1 MGKNV
6 IRRKSLET
14 RSASEAD
21 RDGGV
26 QSVDRALS
34 ILETLAEDDEGYRL
48 SDLAV
53 RTGLSASTV
62 HRLLATLESRRFVQ
76 FDRAESKWHVGVRS
90 FTVGASFARRR
101 NFTAQAI
108 PYLRKLRDLT
118 RETANLAVVDDEFI
132 IVLTRME
139 SREIMRSL
147 TKVGGRVA
155 MVTSGVGKAVLATY
169 SDEDVGA
176 VIRHHGMPRL
186 TEKSIVRPSDLFREL
201 ATIRKQG
208 FAVDDEEAEMGLRC
222 VAAVVYNAL
231 ARTARRDLGV
241 RPDQPRH
248 RRAAAGDR
256 PRRAGG
262 RRGTDGGARGRD
274 AGGEAGLSRVA
285 VRRDALKEI
294 RSGGKSPNIGISIGR
309 CRVLFGECHAC

>member
-1 MGKNV
+1 MPLHLSPRAGRGENSQVAMGRNV
-6 IRRKSLET
+6 IRRKSIEP
-14 RSASEAD
+14 RSPSAAD
-21 RDGGV
+21 RDARDGGV

-34 ILETLAEDDEGYRL
+34 ILETLSEDDEGYRL

-101 NFTAQAI
+101 NFSAQAI

-147 TKVGGRVA
+147 TQVGGRVP
-155 MVTSGVGKAVLATY
+155 MVTSGVGKA
-169 SDEDVGA
+169 GA
-176 VIRHHGMPRL
+176 R
-186 TEKSIVRPSDLFREL
+186 DLFRRGRRRRHPPSRH
-201 ATIRKQG
+201 AT
-208 FAVDDEEAEMGLRC
+208 
-222 VAAVVYNAL
+222 
-231 ARTARRDLGV
+231 
-241 RPDQPRH
+241 PDREID
-248 RRAAAGDR
+248 RAAER
-256 PRRAGG
+256 PVQGARKDPQARLRAG
-262 RRGTDGGARGRD
+262 
-274 AGGEAGLSRVA
+274 
-285 VRRDALKEI
+285 
-294 RSGGKSPNIGISIGR
+294 
-309 CRVLFGECHAC
+309 

>member
-6 IRRKSLET
+6 IRRKSHEA

-21 RDGGV
+21 HDARDGGV

-34 ILETLAEDDEGYRL
+34 ILETLSEDDEGYRL

-101 NFTAQAI
+101 NFSTQAI

-147 TKVGGRVA
+147 TQVGGRVP

-186 TEKSIVRPSDLFREL
+186 TEKSIVRPGDLFKEL
-201 ATIRKQG
+201 EKIRKQG
-208 FAVDDEEAEMGLRC
+208 YALDDEEASMGLRC
-222 VAAVVYNAL
+222 VAAVVYNDCAEPLAAISVSGMSSRLTDQRLPEIGQIVRDVAAELTAAL
-231 ARTARRDLGV
+231 GGV
-241 RPDQPRH
+241 IPAPR
-248 RRAAAGDR
+248 
-256 PRRAGG
+256 
-262 RRGTDGGARGRD
+262 
-274 AGGEAGLSRVA
+274 
-285 VRRDALKEI
+285 
-294 RSGGKSPNIGISIGR
+294 
-309 CRVLFGECHAC
+309 

>member
-1 MGKNV
+1 MSKNV
-6 IRRKSLET
+6 IRRKSLEP
-14 RSASEAD
+14 RSPSEAD
-21 RDGGV
+21 HEARDGGV

-101 NFTAQAI
+101 NFSTQAI

-147 TKVGGRVA
+147 TQVGGRVA

-186 TEKSIVRPSDLFREL
+186 TEKSIVRPGDLFKEL

-208 FAVDDEEAEMGLRC
+208 FAIDDEEACMGLRC
-222 VAAVVYNAL
+222 IAAVVYNDCAEPLAAISVSGMTSRLTDDRLPEIGQIVREVAGELTVAL
-231 ARTARRDLGV
+231 GGV
-241 RPDQPRH
+241 MP
-248 RRAAAGDR
+248 
-256 PRRAGG
+256 
-262 RRGTDGGARGRD
+262 
-274 AGGEAGLSRVA
+274 
-285 VRRDALKEI
+285 K
-294 RSGGKSPNIGISIGR
+294 SG
-309 CRVLFGECHAC
+309 

>member
-6 IRRKSLET
+6 IRRKSIEP

-76 FDRAESKWHVGVRS
+76 FDRVESKWHVGVRS

-108 PYLRKLRDLT
+108 PYLRRLRDLT

-169 SDEDVGA
+169 SDEDVSA

-186 TEKSIVRPSDLFREL
+186 TEKSIVRPGDLFKEL
-201 ATIRKQG
+201 ASVRKQG
-208 FAVDDEEAEMGLRC
+208 FAVDDEEAEIGLRC
-222 VAAVVYNAL
+222 VAAVVYSAL
-231 ARTARRDLGV
+231 AEPLAAISVSGMTSRITDARLPEIGRVVREVAAGLTAALGGVVNLVTKSGTNEYKGSVWINYQPFELSANRVARR
-241 RPDQPRH
+241 RW
-248 RRAAAGDR
+248 
-256 PRRAGG
+256 
-262 RRGTDGGARGRD
+262 
-274 AGGEAGLSRVA
+274 
-285 VRRDALKEI
+285 
-294 RSGGKSPNIGISIGR
+294 
-309 CRVLFGECHAC
+309 

>member
-1 MGKNV
+1 MQVAMSKNV
-6 IRRKSLET
+6 IRRKSLEP
-14 RSASEAD
+14 RSPSEAD
-21 RDGGV
+21 NEARDGGV

-101 NFTAQAI
+101 NFSTQAI

-147 TKVGGRVA
+147 TQVGGRVA

-186 TEKSIVRPSDLFREL
+186 TEKSIVRPGDLFKEL

-208 FAVDDEEAEMGLRC
+208 FAIDDEEACMGLRC
-222 VAAVVYNAL
+222 IAAVVYNDCAEPLAAISVSGMTSRLTDDRLPEIGQIVREVAGELTVAL
-231 ARTARRDLGV
+231 GGV
-241 RPDQPRH
+241 MP
-248 RRAAAGDR
+248 
-256 PRRAGG
+256 
-262 RRGTDGGARGRD
+262 
-274 AGGEAGLSRVA
+274 
-285 VRRDALKEI
+285 K
-294 RSGGKSPNIGISIGR
+294 SG
-309 CRVLFGECHAC
+309 

>member
-1 MGKNV
+1 MSRNV
-6 IRRKSLET
+6 IRRKSLEP
-14 RSASEAD
+14 RSPSEAD
-21 RDGGV
+21 HDARDGGV

-34 ILETLAEDDEGYRL
+34 ILETLSEDDEGYRL

-101 NFTAQAI
+101 NFSAQAI

-147 TKVGGRVA
+147 TQVGGRVP

-186 TEKSIVRPSDLFREL
+186 TEKSIVRPGDLFKEL
-201 ATIRKQG
+201 EKIRKQG
-208 FAVDDEEAEMGLRC
+208 YALDDEEACMGLRC
-222 VAAVVYNAL
+222 VAAVVYNDCAEPLGAISVSGMTSRLTDQRLPEIGQIVRDVAAELTAAL
-231 ARTARRDLGV
+231 
-241 RPDQPRH
+241 
-248 RRAAAGDR
+248 
-256 PRRAGG
+256 
-262 RRGTDGGARGRD
+262 GGAIPAPR
-274 AGGEAGLSRVA
+274 
-285 VRRDALKEI
+285 
-294 RSGGKSPNIGISIGR
+294 
-309 CRVLFGECHAC
+309 

>member
-1 MGKNV
+1 MSKNV
-6 IRRKSLET
+6 IRRKSLEP
-14 RSASEAD
+14 RSPSEAD
-21 RDGGV
+21 HEARDGGV

-76 FDRAESKWHVGVRS
+76 FDRAQSKWHVGVRS

-101 NFTAQAI
+101 NFSTQAI

-132 IVLTRME
+132 IVLTRAE

-155 MVTSGVGKAVLATY
+155 MVASGVGKAVLATY
-169 SDEDVGA
+169 ADEDVNA
-176 VIRHHGMPRL
+176 IIRHHGMPRL
-186 TEKSIVRPSDLFREL
+186 TEKSIVRPGDLFREL
-201 ATIRKQG
+201 EKIRRQG
-208 FAVDDEEAEMGLRC
+208 FAVDDEEACMGLRC
-222 VAAVVYNAL
+222 VAAVVFSDCSEPL
-231 ARTARRDLGV
+231 AAISVSGMTSRVTADRLPLLGRMVRD
-241 RPDQPRH
+241 
-248 RRAAAGDR
+248 AAAELTLVL
-256 PRRAGG
+256 GG
-262 RRGTDGGARGRD
+262 
-274 AGGEAGLSRVA
+274 
-285 VRRDALKEI
+285 
-294 RSGGKSPNIGISIGR
+294 
-309 CRVLFGECHAC
+309 VLPAAPSS

>member
-1 MGKNV
+1 MQVAMSKNV
-6 IRRKSLET
+6 IRRKSLEP
-14 RSASEAD
+14 RSPSEAD
-21 RDGGV
+21 HDARDGGV

-101 NFTAQAI
+101 NFSAQAI

-147 TKVGGRVA
+147 TQVGGRVA

-186 TEKSIVRPSDLFREL
+186 TEKSIVRPSDLFKEL
-201 ATIRKQG
+201 EKIRKQG
-208 FAVDDEEAEMGLRC
+208 YALDDEEACMGLRC
-222 VAAVVYNAL
+222 IAAVVYNDCGEPLAAISVSGMTSRLTDDRLPEIGQIVREVAGELTAAL
-231 ARTARRDLGV
+231 GGVMPKAR
-241 RPDQPRH
+241 
-248 RRAAAGDR
+248 
-256 PRRAGG
+256 
-262 RRGTDGGARGRD
+262 
-274 AGGEAGLSRVA
+274 
-285 VRRDALKEI
+285 
-294 RSGGKSPNIGISIGR
+294 
-309 CRVLFGECHAC
+309 